1 MSIYEDLEQRVKAQG
16 VRVEQRLKILRTLQK
31 YKGGEQLI
39 ALVEE
44 HERAIE
50 DAARKVREVM
60 R

>member
-1 MSIYEDLEQRVKAQG
+1 MSTYEDLEQRVKAQG
-16 VRVEQRLKILRTLQK
+16 VRVEQRLNILRTLQK
-31 YKGGEQLI
+31 YNGGEQLI

>member
-16 VRVEQRLKILRTLQK
+16 VRVEQRLNILRTLQK

>member
-1 MSIYEDLEQRVKAQG
+1 MSTYEDLEQRVKAQG
-16 VRVEQRLKILRTLQK
+16 VRVEQRLNILRTLQK
-31 YKGGEQLI
+31 YNGGEQLI
-39 ALVEE
+39 ALVEG

>member
-1 MSIYEDLEQRVKAQG
+1 MNTYEDLEQRVKAQG
-16 VRVEQRLKILRTLQK
+16 VRVEQRLNILRTLQK
-31 YKGGEQLI
+31 YNGGEQLT

-50 DAARKVREVM
+50 EAARQVREVM